1 MGKLW
6 LVDFNPKKTK
16 ALVISSNAVPY
27 LDLRFNG
34 EPVEIVKN
42 RKHLGLP
49 FASDGNWTNHID
61 NILDAAFKQ
70 VNVLRK
76 LQFTLSKQT
85 LSNICLAFIRPTL
98 EYACEVW
105 NGCFEREV
113 AKLEKVQLESA
124 RIITGQTQFASRP
137 SLL

>member
-1 MGKLW
+1 
-6 LVDFNPKKTK
+6 
-16 ALVISSNAVPY
+16 
-27 LDLRFNG
+27 
-34 EPVEIVKN
+34 
-42 RKHLGLP
+42 LGLT

-61 NILDAAFKQ
+61 YIVNAAFKQ

-76 LQFTLSKQT
+76 LKFTLSKQT
-85 LSNICLAFIRPTL
+85 LSNIYLTFIRPTL

-124 RIITGQTQFASRP
+124 RIVTGYSFHCFGDYDH
-137 SLL
+137 